1 MIDEKDKFSGKDI
14 KPTNNLVND
23 EQKKLGAKVL
33 SVGDGG
39 QLKRG
44 PKMKA
49 KK

>member
-1 MIDEKDKFSGKDI
+1 MIEEKDKFSGKDT

-33 SVGDGG
+33 SVGSCGP
-39 QLKRG
+39 LKKG
-44 PKMKA
+44 PKMKV